1 MNKLTPHELA
11 MKTVMDI
18 ERRKYLREKG
28 KLEADSFLVENRIK
42 QNKRMSKIRCK
53 TYRGK

>member
-1 MNKLTPHELA
+1 MRKRTPHEWMLLTLED
-11 MKTVMDI
+11 K

-28 KLEADSFLVENRIK
+28 KLEADSFLAENRIK

-53 TYRGK
+53 SYRGK

>member
-11 MKTVMDI
+11 MKTVMDL
-18 ERRKYLREKG
+18 ERRKYLRGKG
-28 KLEADSFLVENRIK
+28 KLEADSFLAENRIK

>member
-1 MNKLTPHELA
+1 MSKLTPHELA
-11 MKTVMDI
+11 IKTVMDI

-28 KLEADSFLVENRIK
+28 KLEADSFLAENRLK
-42 QNKRMSKIRCK
+42 SFKNMSKIRCK

>member
-11 MKTVMDI
+11 MKTVMDL

-28 KLEADSFLVENRIK
+28 KIEVDSFLAENRIK

>member
-1 MNKLTPHELA
+1 MSKRTPHEWMLV
-11 MKTVMDI
+11 TVMDI

-28 KLEADSFLVENRIK
+28 KLEADSFLAENRLK
-42 QNKRMSKIRCK
+42 SFKNMSKIRCK

>member
-1 MNKLTPHELA
+1 MNKRTPHEWMLL
-11 MKTVMDI
+11 TLEDI

-28 KLEADSFLVENRIK
+28 KLEADSFLAENRIK

>member
-1 MNKLTPHELA
+1 MSKLTPHELA

-28 KLEADSFLVENRIK
+28 KIEADSFLAENRIK

>member
-11 MKTVMDI
+11 IKTVMDL

-28 KLEADSFLVENRIK
+28 KIEADSFLAENRIK

>member
-1 MNKLTPHELA
+1 MSKLTPHELA

-28 KLEADSFLVENRIK
+28 KLEADSFLAENRLK
-42 QNKRMSKIRCK
+42 ENKRMSRIRCK
-53 TYRGK
+53 SYRGK

>member
-1 MNKLTPHELA
+1 MNRLTPHELA
-11 MKTVMDI
+11 MLTVR
-18 ERRKYLREKG
+18 ELAKRKYLREKG
-28 KLEADSFLVENRIK
+28 KLEADSFLAENRIK

>member
-1 MNKLTPHELA
+1 MSKRTPHEWMLL
-11 MKTVMDI
+11 TVKDI
-18 ERRKYLREKG
+18 EHKKYLREKG

-53 TYRGK
+53 SYRGK

>member
-1 MNKLTPHELA
+1 MSKLTPHELA

-28 KLEADSFLVENRIK
+28 KLEADSYIIEQELKASKRKSRI
-42 QNKRMSKIRCK
+42 RARCYK
-53 TYRGK
+53 

>member
-11 MKTVMDI
+11 MKTVMDL

-28 KLEADSFLVENRIK
+28 KIEADSFLAENRIK

>member
-1 MNKLTPHELA
+1 MAERTPHEWMLA
-11 MKTVMDI
+11 TVMDI

-28 KLEADSFLVENRIK
+28 KLEADSFLAENRIK

-53 TYRGK
+53 SYRGK

>member
-11 MKTVMDI
+11 MKTVMDL